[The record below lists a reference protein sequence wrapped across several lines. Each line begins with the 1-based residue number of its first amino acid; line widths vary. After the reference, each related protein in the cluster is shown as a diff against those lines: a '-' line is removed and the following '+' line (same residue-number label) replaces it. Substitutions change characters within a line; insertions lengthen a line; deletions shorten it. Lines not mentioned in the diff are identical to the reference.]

1 MTRRPNTPSVD
12 LFLWGNGGCLEQKTD
27 IPWRRESHMGKLR
40 SLFFGSLLRK
50 VFSSVVI
57 LIVAAVVI
65 VGAGFAT
72 GVFGVPS
79 VEEVDN
85 RFGSV
90 NETDTII
97 ETNIRVD
104 NPNPIGLSLGGVSA
118 DYDVTMNDV
127 EMAEGAKD
135 GLSIDSGQ
143 STVSLQTRMQ
153 NERIPD
159 WWVTHIENDEETTLS
174 VQGTVNSSLVGQ
186 SVDIPE
192 VERSVSTDIDS
203 ALDSSETRPVN
214 ANRPLIDDPVLFL
227 NETSGSW
234 GDVNDSTTEIN
245 MEFVVYN
252 PKPYAVPVSEL
263 GYNMTMNGVAIGS
276 GESERTVVIQPG
288 STATV
293 QTTTV
298 MENEKLDE
306 WWVSHLENN
315 QVTDLEIAF
324 SAQIDPSNAG
334 GITNGQTIEIPL
346 DTVEHRINTDV
357 FGNKN
362 ESGSG

>member
-1 MTRRPNTPSVD
+1 MH
-12 LFLWGNGGCLEQKTD
+12 
-27 IPWRRESHMGKLR
+27 IPGQREPAMGRLR
-40 SLFFGSLLRK
+40 SLFFGSLIRK
-50 VFSSVVI
+50 VFSTAVI
-57 LIVAAVVI
+57 LLIAAVVVI
-65 VGAGFAT
+65 GVGFAT

-79 VEEVDN
+79 VDGIDN

-90 NETDTII
+90 NETDTVI
-97 ETNIRVD
+97 ETDIRVT
-104 NPNPIGLSLGGVSA
+104 NPNPIGLSLGSVSA
-118 DYDVTMNDV
+118 DYDVVMNDV
-127 EMAEGAKD
+127 RMAEGAKD
-135 GLSIDSGQ
+135 GVSIGSGE

-159 WWVTHIENDEETTLS
+159 WWVTHVENGEETTLS

-192 VERSVSTDIDS
+192 VERSISTDIDS
-203 ALDSSETRPVN
+203 ALDSSETRPIN
-214 ANRPLIDDPVLFL
+214 ADRSLVDDPVLFL

-234 GDVNDSTTEIN
+234 GAVSDSTTEIN

-263 GYNMTMNGVAIGS
+263 GYNMTMNDVAIGS
-276 GESERTVVIQPG
+276 GESESTVVIQPG

-293 QTTTV
+293 ETTTV
-298 MENEKLDE
+298 MQNEKLDE
-306 WWVSHLENN
+306 WWVSHIQNN

-324 SAQIDPSNAG
+324 SAQIDLSNAG
-334 GITNGQTIEIPL
+334 GGIANGGTVDIPL
-346 DTVEHRINTDV
+346 DTVDHRIDTDV

-362 ESGSG
+362 ESAG